1 MKPRFFTPFT
11 ILCLLLIA
19 AGVGLAM
26 WESTLPKD
34 RKKPLAI
41 EAPVAEDG
49 TPLPLPAPES
59 SAADGLE
66 EKTDLGMIK
75 LQSKLLVAAAQQE
88 KSAALKQAE
97 GLTKLVKSA
106 EGARALGALFYYLG
120 ATNEA
125 LDLMDDHG
133 AKEAEVDIIMRRLVS
148 SDDVPSTTEAAVLEK
163 EMGWFGKLLLAKKD
177 PGIQAALA
185 ESSMQLLGIIIL
197 GFILVGAAGLAG
209 TVLAVTAFIMRINGQ
224 LKFHLEPSENGRF
237 YVQAFAL
244 YFAGMLLVPTL
255 IHFLGFKAPAWNFVV
270 IGGAMLLGLV
280 WPLICRVPFRTF
292 LYEMGIHRGKGVAQ
306 EIAAGLIGYM
316 AMLPLMALGLLIT
329 GALQILSAKASGEA
343 AEPITHP
350 VHGMMDGAGPG
361 EIAIVLLLASVAA
374 PIAEE
379 LMFRGALQRGL
390 NTVMAGLMSVL
401 LMGFIFAAVHP
412 QGIFAIP
419 ALMCM
424 GVGFGL
430 IRAWRGSIIG
440 STIVH
445 GVHNGMLV
453 GLLVLLTR

>member
-11 ILCLLLIA
+11 LICLFLIA
-19 AGVGLAM
+19 AGVALAM

-34 RKKPLAI
+34 RRLPAI

-49 TPLPLPAPES
+49 TPLPMPAPEP
-59 SAADGLE
+59 AATDGLE

-75 LQSKLLVAAAQQE
+75 LQSKLLVAAAQQN
-88 KSAALKQAE
+88 KTTALVQAE
-97 GLTKLVKSA
+97 ALTKLVKSA
-106 EGARALGALFYYLG
+106 EGARALGALFYYLDES
-120 ATNEA
+120 AKA
-125 LDLMDDHG
+125 LKLMDTHG
-133 AKEAEVDIIMRRLVS
+133 AQGAEVDLIMRRIVS
-148 SDDVPSTTEAAVLEK
+148 GDGTASAAEASVLEK
-163 EMGWFGKLLLAKKD
+163 EMGWFGKLLLAKQD
-177 PGIQAALA
+177 PAIQAALA
-185 ESSMQLLGIIIL
+185 QSSMQLLGIMLL
-197 GFILVGAAGLAG
+197 GFVLAGLAG
-209 TVLAVTAFIMRINGQ
+209 LAGLVLGVIALVMRSEGR

-237 YVQAFAL
+237 YVQAFAF
-244 YFAGMLLVPTL
+244 YFVGMILVPLL
-255 IHFLGFKAPAWNFVV
+255 IHYLGFTAPAWNFVV
-270 IGGAMLLGLV
+270 IGGAMWLGLA
-280 WPLICRVPFRTF
+280 WPLIRGVPFRTF
-292 LYEMGIHRGKGVAQ
+292 LYEMGIHRGKGVFR
-306 EIAAGLIGYM
+306 EIGAGLVGYM
-316 AMLPLMALGLLIT
+316 TMLPLMAFGLLT
-329 GALQILSAKASGEA
+329 TALLQNLFARASGEA

-350 VHGMMDGAGPG
+350 VHGMMDGADPMQ
-361 EIAIVLLLASVAA
+361 IVVVLLLASVAA

-390 NTVMAGLMSVL
+390 NTVMAGLTAVL

-412 QGIFAIP
+412 QGLFAIP

-445 GVHNGMLV
+445 GVHNGLLV